1 MSEISRGLL
10 AQQAADEAP
19 DVGNLI
25 KKLLGAQAAVINAEE
40 EKKRFDAEQQRLVE
54 IAELRANG
62 WDY

>member
-19 DVGNLI
+19 DVGKVI
-25 KKLLGAQAAVINAEE
+25 KKLLGAQTAVVNAED
-40 EKKRFDAEQQRLVE
+40 EKKRFDAEQQKLAE